1 MNPLDLDNLINDDK
15 ARGLFRV
22 NRRSFTDPQVR
33 ELEQR
38 EIFDRCWLYAGH
50 TSELKKPGDFITR
63 KIGGRPLLIVRSAD
77 GQLRAFLNTC
87 PHRGNLVA
95 LEKCGN
101 ARVFTCFYHA
111 WSFDT
116 KGSLVGLPGDESYTP
131 AFCKSDHGLKPV
143 PQFDDYRGMMF
154 VCFSPETVDLKTYL
168 GPEACK
174 RLDYFLDFGSGEPEV
189 SHGSHSYSVKA
200 NWKLL
205 VENSID
211 GYHAMSTHQ
220 RYFRKFLP
228 DLGVDVSK
236 WISISKGQPAI
247 SRARS
252 LGNGHAVIESLD
264 RGTLLGTQAAE
275 EMAAIRAE
283 VVAKHGEAY
292 AQQAVD
298 RSRNIL
304 IFPNLV
310 LVSMF
315 KTVRTFYPV
324 SPDYMEVDAW
334 ALLPSGDSPDLRQKR
349 LDNFLSFQGPGGMA
363 TPDDVSGLENC
374 QRGFA
379 SQQEVAWSDISRGM
393 GTRTPI
399 STDELQ
405 MRVFWRQ
412 WHAAIRGIRGP
423 VDCDD
428 YEQQAEAAEENT
440 Q

>member
-1 MNPLDLDNLINDDK
+1 MSTLNVENLISDDK
-15 ARGLFRV
+15 ERGLFRV
-22 NRRSFTDPQVR
+22 NRRSFTDPQVH

-50 TSELKKPGDFITR
+50 TSELKKPGDYITR
-63 KIGGRPLLIVRSAD
+63 RIGGRPLLIVRSAD
-77 GQLRAFLNTC
+77 GELRAFMNTC

-95 LEKCGN
+95 HERSGN

-116 KGSLVGLPGDESYTP
+116 KGTLIGVPGDESYTP

-143 PQFDDYRGMMF
+143 PQFDNYRGMMF
-154 VCFSPETVDLKTYL
+154 VCYSNETVDLKTYL

-189 SHGSHSYSVKA
+189 SHGTHSYSVKA

-228 DLGVDVSK
+228 DVGVDVSK
-236 WISISKGQPAI
+236 WMAKREPSS

-264 RGTLLGTQAAE
+264 RGTMLGSHAAD
-275 EMAAIRAE
+275 EMAAIRADLVRDDGE
-283 VVAKHGEAY
+283 EYAHLVADH
-292 AQQAVD
+292 
-298 RSRNIL
+298 SRNLL

-334 ALLPSGDSPDLRQKR
+334 ALLPSGDSPELRQKR

-363 TPDDVSGLENC
+363 TPDDVSGLEGC

-379 SQQEVAWSDISRGM
+379 TQQELVWSDISRGM
-393 GTRTPI
+393 GTRTPMA
-399 STDELQ
+399 TDELQ

-412 WHAAIRGIRGP
+412 WHAMIQGSRGP
-423 VDCDD
+423 VDCEDHL
-428 YEQQAEAAEENT
+428 QVPVEASVGGA